1 MECGDLSPLLVGGGW
16 TPDRRIKPQT
26 GGCDLSQR
34 PRRRL
39 AGALQRRR
47 KKTLSTNERDLIVGG
62 QAVIEGVM
70 MRTPNAYAVAVRK
83 ADGTIVNISAR
94 LPKWSDKYPLLKL
107 PVLRGSAVLV
117 QSMGLGIKAL
127 NYSANEAFGDAQEA
141 ETKEVRVAL
150 TPAVIEG
157 EGDFAGLT
165 GAIPGLFPV
174 PTQKRAKDEMKKG
187 GTAAAAGSIIFA
199 MIFNLLLFVA
209 APLLL
214 TNALFIGAG
223 WAPSPAATET
233 TAGSRQ
239 TPGAAANVSDGSSTN
254 AGSETVNDAWY
265 SRGRRTVKTYLHPVR
280 PSVAFNLID
289 GGIRMSFFLIMIFS
303 FSLLKDIRRVFE
315 YHGAEHKTVFTWEK
329 GLALT
334 VANARPQPRQHPRCG
349 TSFLMVVMLVSIAL
363 FSVIKFDSLVYN
375 FLVRVALVP
384 LVAGLSYEIIR
395 LSAKKESGWFFKLI
409 TKPGVWLQN
418 ITTQEP
424 DDGQLEVAI
433 EALKESLKLEPQTG
447 EAALAP
453 LS

>member
-1 MECGDLSPLLVGGGW
+1 M
-16 TPDRRIKPQT
+16 
-26 GGCDLSQR
+26 
-34 PRRRL
+34 
-39 AGALQRRR
+39 
-47 KKTLSTNERDLIVGG
+47 STNERDLIVGG

-70 MRTPNAYAVAVRK
+70 MRTPNAYAIAVRK

-94 LPKWSDKYPLLKL
+94 LPKWSVKYPLLKL
-107 PVLRGSAVLV
+107 PILRGSALLV

-127 NYSANEAFGDAQEA
+127 NYSANEAFGDAQAA
-141 ETKEVRVAL
+141 ESPVEEKQVRVAL
-150 TPAVIEG
+150 TPAMIEG

-165 GAIPGLFPV
+165 GAVPGLFPV
-174 PTQKRAKDEMKKG
+174 PTQDRARDEMKKG

-199 MIFNLLLFVA
+199 MFFNILLFVA

-223 WAPSPAATET
+223 WAPSPSTTVATSQQ
-233 TAGSRQ
+233 TAGA
-239 TPGAAANVSDGSSTN
+239 TPSANDGSSSADAN
-254 AGSETVNDAWY
+254 APAWY
-265 SRGRRTVKTYLHPVR
+265 SRGWSTVKTYLHPVR
-280 PSVAFNLID
+280 PSVGFNLID
-289 GGIRMSFFLIMIFS
+289 GLIRMSFFLIMIFS

-315 YHGAEHKTVFTWEK
+315 YHGAEHKTVFTWEA
-329 GLALT
+329 GLPLT
-334 VANARPQPRQHPRCG
+334 VENARPQPRQHPRCG

-375 FLVRVALVP
+375 FLVRLALVP

-409 TKPGVWLQN
+409 TRPGVWLQN

-447 EAALAP
+447 EPALAP
-453 LS
+453 LA